1 MKVYVISFCHP
12 EQGVF
17 GLIGEAFFEE
27 EKCKQTLHLLQEEEK
42 DFEFTMDDLD
52 VEVVLQ

>member
-27 EKCKQTLHLLQEEEK
+27 EKCKQALHVLQEEEK

-52 VEVVLQ
+52 VEVTIQ